1 MYFPTTRFLDREGD
15 MFVPL
20 TSTKDPR
27 YTKRRAYVAENVK
40 DGVLEEVGGWGWG
53 WGDRGGGVY
62 SFVACLS
69 HLTIDHASVS
79 RWCTVPAPDRDTSNI
94 WALITLFSIYYKK
107 SVCWG
112 AREGEERAGREGR
125 ELDGEKE
132 EGRKGTESCVGRN
145 AVFTANTTT
154 IIETISYDKASW
166 LDACY
171 DRGILFF
178 GFFFSDDGAP

>member
-69 HLTIDHASVS
+69 HLTIDHASLS
-79 RWCTVPAPDRDTSNI
+79 RR
-94 WALITLFSIYYKK
+94 
-107 SVCWG
+107 
-112 AREGEERAGREGR
+112 
-125 ELDGEKE
+125 
-132 EGRKGTESCVGRN
+132 
-145 AVFTANTTT
+145 
-154 IIETISYDKASW
+154 SYS
-166 LDACY
+166 Y
-171 DRGILFF
+171 
-178 GFFFSDDGAP
+178 